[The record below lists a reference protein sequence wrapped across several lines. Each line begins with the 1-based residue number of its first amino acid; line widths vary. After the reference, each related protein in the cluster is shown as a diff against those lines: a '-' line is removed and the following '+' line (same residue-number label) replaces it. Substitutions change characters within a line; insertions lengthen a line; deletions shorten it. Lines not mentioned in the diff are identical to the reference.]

1 MEAGQQTA
9 RGRRWGAGAGR
20 PSVALVIPVAVPLAK
35 CFRARH
41 WKTAG
46 FEGKVVGRMSGV
58 RCVVDG
64 GIARITLA
72 RPEASNSVDMAAA
85 RAFGE
90 AVDQAGDPAVR
101 VVLLTGEGKRFCAG
115 GDVASMMAA
124 EDRSGYLNELAATL
138 GDGLL
143 RLTELAKPVVAAVHG
158 AVAGAG
164 LAFVLTADLVV
175 AARSTKFLM
184 AYAGVG
190 LTPDCGVS
198 YLLPRAVG
206 QQRALEMALMNR
218 PLTAEEAREWGL
230 VTEVVDDEAAVSRAE
245 EVAAQLA
252 AGPAFALGQA
262 KRLLRSS
269 WTVSPQQSVTDEA
282 ETISR
287 AIGTDDAARLIDA
300 FLKR

>member
-72 RPEASNSVDMAAA
+72 RPDASNSVDMAAA

-101 VVLLTGEGKRFCAG
+101 WCSSPARKRFCAG